1 MAGSSREFFDDT
13 ILEFLG
19 ETSET
24 SEASEDDIDALFEA
38 LPLDWETTPPA
49 SAPPLPAIGEPH
61 PSFAHATLQDLE
73 RLRAKKVNANTAK
86 STGTWVKRFD
96 KWRTERQIA
105 QKLEEIPKERLDGIL
120 QLFFA
125 EIRKNDGSNYEPD
138 SLRTMLAALD
148 RHLREKGSTFSIL
161 KDREFDASR
170 KVLNGKAIELQ
181 EQGLG
186 KRKHRADP
194 VTEEEEELLWSRK
207 VLGGDTA
214 LNLNLTVFYLISQQ
228 FGTRDAKS
236 IIN

>member
-1 MAGSSREFFDDT
+1 MGERGHVILTQLATLVLSYSIEKRSMAGSSREFFDDT

-19 ETSET
+19 ET

-49 SAPPLPAIGEPH
+49 SAPPLPAIGQPH

-120 QLFFA
+120 QLLFA
-125 EIRKNDGSNYEPD
+125 EIRKNDGTNYEPD

-148 RHLREKGSTFSIL
+148 RHLREKGSTS
-161 KDREFDASR
+161 
-170 KVLNGKAIELQ
+170 
-181 EQGLG
+181 
-186 KRKHRADP
+186 
-194 VTEEEEELLWSRK
+194 
-207 VLGGDTA
+207 
-214 LNLNLTVFYLISQQ
+214 VF
-228 FGTRDAKS
+228 
-236 IIN
+236 

>member
-1 MAGSSREFFDDT
+1 M
-13 ILEFLG
+13 
-19 ETSET
+19 
-24 SEASEDDIDALFEA
+24 
-38 LPLDWETTPPA
+38 
-49 SAPPLPAIGEPH
+49 
-61 PSFAHATLQDLE
+61 
-73 RLRAKKVNANTAK
+73 NANTAK

-96 KWRTERQIA
+96 KWRMERQTA

-125 EIRKNDGSNYEPD
+125 EIRKNDGTNYEPD

-207 VLGGDTA
+207 FWVVILH
-214 LNLNLTVFYLISQQ
+214 
-228 FGTRDAKS
+228 
-236 IIN
+236 